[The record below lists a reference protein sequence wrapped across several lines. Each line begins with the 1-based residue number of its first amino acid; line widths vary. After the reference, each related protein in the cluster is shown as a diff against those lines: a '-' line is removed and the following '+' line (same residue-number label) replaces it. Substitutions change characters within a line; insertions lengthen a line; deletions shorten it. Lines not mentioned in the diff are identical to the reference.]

1 LSQVTPIY
9 QSLNCTAAF
18 QLNWSVALFGRA
30 DFPLISDW
38 LDRLKVATER
48 DGVRILEAHQS
59 QSNAIQFFVSTRP
72 DLAPS
77 DIVRSV
83 KGRWQYLIQ
92 SLNPSIF
99 RRNYF
104 IGSVGDADSE
114 TLDQYVARQVQKH
127 PMVDDRVTEQLEVLQ
142 FHDAAIEPAAEQIG
156 NYGKYVYGL
165 HVVVENAG
173 HWNEVREDVLVGMRE
188 MIVRACSVKG
198 WRLARIGLLS
208 NHMHVLLG
216 CHVTESPESIAL
228 SLLNN
233 LAYVQG
239 MKPVFRFS
247 YYVGTFGPYNR
258 GAIWNRIDD
267 GAKE

>member
-1 LSQVTPIY
+1 
-9 QSLNCTAAF
+9 
-18 QLNWSVALFGRA
+18 
-30 DFPLISDW
+30 
-38 LDRLKVATER
+38 
-48 DGVRILEAHQS
+48 
-59 QSNAIQFFVSTRP
+59 
-72 DLAPS
+72 
-77 DIVRSV
+77 
-83 KGRWQYLIQ
+83 
-92 SLNPSIF
+92 
-99 RRNYF
+99 
-104 IGSVGDADSE
+104 VGDANSE
-114 TLDQYVARQVQKH
+114 ILDQYVARQVQKH
-127 PMVDDRVTEQLEVLQ
+127 LMVDDRVTERLEALQ

-173 HWNEVREDVLVGMRE
+173 HWNEIREDVLHGVRE

-208 NHMHVLLG
+208 NHIHVLLG

-233 LAYVQG
+233 LAYAQG
-239 MKPVFRFS
+239 MKPVFRFG

-267 GAKE
+267 GATG

>member
-1 LSQVTPIY
+1 
-9 QSLNCTAAF
+9 
-18 QLNWSVALFGRA
+18 
-30 DFPLISDW
+30 
-38 LDRLKVATER
+38 
-48 DGVRILEAHQS
+48 
-59 QSNAIQFFVSTRP
+59 
-72 DLAPS
+72 
-77 DIVRSV
+77 
-83 KGRWQYLIQ
+83 
-92 SLNPSIF
+92 
-99 RRNYF
+99 
-104 IGSVGDADSE
+104 
-114 TLDQYVARQVQKH
+114 
-127 PMVDDRVTEQLEVLQ
+127 MVDDRVTERLEALQ

-173 HWNEVREDVLVGMRE
+173 HWNEIREDVLHGVRE

-208 NHMHVLLG
+208 NHIHVLLG

-233 LAYVQG
+233 LAYAQG
-239 MKPVFRFS
+239 MKPVFRFG

-267 GAKE
+267 GATG